1 MLSISLF
8 TIILLMDVAGT
19 YCAITNGE
27 LMTTF
32 ASFTPRRT
40 LLATTLAS
48 LLASFGAGA
57 HAAPGNVVISQLY
70 GASTNAGGQWS
81 HDFVELF
88 NRSDAA
94 VQLNG
99 LSLQYQSAAGTAWG
113 AVTRLPDI
121 TLEPGQYFLV
131 LGRAGSGSNS
141 VGEGDYTNNG
151 LDMSGTTG
159 KVALV
164 NGRDQMMVPEGTNL
178 IDLVGFGTANRFEG
192 AVAPGPSVVNSI
204 QRLAQGCQDTD
215 NNRDDF
221 VAGPVEGP
229 RSTRTPLAPCD
240 GDGGPVLTPIVPS
253 CPAALQVAQG
263 SASSAQ
269 LSARDADSIVRGAS
283 IVAGAVPGIS
293 LADFVPS
300 NSIGGN
306 AQARLL
312 VADTLAGGRYP
323 VQVEFANT
331 EGDVAQCTID
341 VAVAGTLSIPHIQG
355 SGDTSPYVNSI
366 QTTRGVITAKVDG
379 GFFIQDAQGDGD
391 PSTSDGIYVYGTDTT
406 HAVGTL
412 VSVTGQVVEFRPTGA
427 ARTYTELKDVTNITA
442 LGLGPA
448 VMPTN
453 ITFPGTDLASVEGML
468 VRITNTLTVNGNGDL
483 ANRGELTLSN
493 GRREQP
499 TSRYP
504 QGSPEAE
511 ELYRAH
517 MANRIVLDDG
527 LFRAPAAMPY
537 LAEDGTVRAGDTID
551 NLTGVIDFGS
561 TGASSGAGTGF
572 KLQPT
577 ETPLIVRAN
586 ERLPAPVL
594 PEGVKVAA
602 ANVLNFFTTFTD
614 GGDAWGKVR
623 QGCTIGNSV
632 SAGNCRGADNSAE
645 FVRQRDK
652 IVASLAALNADVVG
666 LMEIQN
672 NGDIAAQY
680 LVDEIN
686 RVTAPGTYAVVP
698 APVALGTDAIRV
710 AMIYKPSKL
719 TLVGG
724 ALSDGH
730 EVNNRPPMAQT
741 FMAGNG
747 GKFSVIANHLKS
759 KGCGGASGG
768 DVDQGYGQGC
778 FDATRVLQARR
789 LSEFFIPQ
797 VVAAAKDPDVLVL
810 GDLNAY
816 AFESPI
822 NHLTGAAG
830 MVNVIER
837 FVRPHA
843 MPYSYV
849 FNGLAGS
856 LDHVLASSSL
866 APQVVGAAEWHN
878 NADEPQDIDYNLEG
892 TGTDVYRNNAY
903 RASDHD
909 PLVVSLNLAGSSA
922 DVTAS
927 SKIVIG
933 GFSINRATGKTTGNV
948 TITNTSDQPLRG
960 PLHLVLQGLPSGIT
974 LDKPAGMHGGAP
986 YITLPQAG
994 LAPGATVTVATSFTN
1009 SAKRNFIYTPQMVSG
1024 AF

>member
-1 MLSISLF
+1 
-8 TIILLMDVAGT
+8 
-19 YCAITNGE
+19 
-27 LMTTF
+27 MTTF
-32 ASFTPRRT
+32 PAFTPQRT
-40 LLATTLAS
+40 LLATLIAS
-48 LLASFGAGA
+48 LAASAPALAAD
-57 HAAPGNVVISQLY
+57 VVINQLY
-70 GASTNAGGQWS
+70 AHSHSTSSNFG
-81 HDFVELF
+81 HDFVELY
-88 NRSDAA
+88 NRSSAP
-94 VQLNG
+94 V
-99 LSLQYQSAAGTAWG
+99 SLEGMRVQYQSANGTTWSSSVELPP
-113 AVTRLPDI
+113 VTLA
-121 TLEPGQYFLV
+121 PGQYFLV
-131 LGRAGSGSNS
+131 RAARDQGRNPIEVFDAQVPAMNLAGG
-141 VGEGDYTNNG
+141 
-151 LDMSGTTG
+151 TG
-159 KVALV
+159 KVAISDGSRIL
-164 NGRDQMMVPEGTNL
+164 
-178 IDLVGFGTANRFEG
+178 DLVGYGSANLSEG
-192 AVAPGPSVVNSI
+192 APASSPTLENSL
-204 QRLAQGCQDTD
+204 QRAAAGCQDSDD
-215 NNRDDF
+215 NR
-221 VAGPVEGP
+221 
-229 RSTRTPLAPCD
+229 
-240 GDGGPVLTPIVPS
+240 
-253 CPAALQVAQG
+253 
-263 SASSAQ
+263 
-269 LSARDADSIVRGAS
+269 
-283 IVAGAVPGIS
+283 
-293 LADFVPS
+293 ADFVLAPVVGPRTTAS
-300 NSIGGN
+300 PLQACGDTGPIGKPIVLACPATVQVEQGRSGSALLSAIDGDAIVN
-306 AQARLL
+306 RAGIVSGGVNGITLGGFTAATTAGGKAEARLEI
-312 VADTLAGGRYP
+312 ADTLAGGRYP
-323 VQVEFANT
+323 VQVEFGNDAGET
-331 EGDVAQCTID
+331 ESCTIN
-341 VAVAGTLSIPHIQG
+341 VAVAGILTIPQIQG
-355 SGDTSPYVNSI
+355 SGDTSPYANTV
-366 QTTRGVITAKVDG
+366 QTARGVITAKVDG
-379 GFFIQDAQGDGD
+379 GFFIQDPQGDND
-391 PSTSDGIYVYGTDTT
+391 PTTSDGIYVYGTETA
-406 HAVGTL
+406 HAIGTL
-412 VSVTGQVVEFRPTGA
+412 VSVTGQVVEFRPNGA
-427 ARTYTELKDVTNITA
+427 SRTYTEFKDVTNITA
-442 LGLGPA
+442 LGVGPTI
-448 VMPTN
+448 VPTN
-453 ITFPGTDLASVEGML
+453 IALPGTDLASVEGML
-468 VRITNTLTVNGNGDL
+468 VRFTNTLTINGNGDL

-511 ELYRAH
+511 ALYREH

-537 LAEDGTVRAGDTID
+537 LAEDATVRAGDTID

-561 TGASSGAGTGF
+561 TGASSGASTGF

-577 ETPLIVRAN
+577 EAPVIVRAN
-586 ERLPAPVL
+586 ERQAAPVL

-614 GGDAWGKVR
+614 GNDAWGRSR
-623 QGCTIGNSV
+623 QGCQLGGTT

-672 NGDIAAQY
+672 NGDIAAKY

-698 APVALGTDAIRV
+698 APVGLGTDAIRV

-724 ALSDGH
+724 ALSDPH

-741 FMAGNG
+741 FMAANG

-768 DVDQGYGQGC
+768 DADQGYGQGC
-778 FDATRVLQARR
+778 FDATRVQQAQR
-789 LSEFFIPQ
+789 LSNFFIPQ

-822 NHLTGAAG
+822 NHLTGPAG
-830 MVNVIER
+830 MVNVIEQ

-856 LDHVLASSSL
+856 LDHILASSSL

-878 NADEPQDIDYNLEG
+878 NADEPKDIDYNIEN
-892 TGTDVYRNNAY
+892 TGTDVYRKNAY

-909 PLVVSLNLAGSSA
+909 PLVVSLNLAGSFN

-948 TITNTSDQPLRG
+948 SITNTSEQPLSG

-974 LDKPAGMHGGAP
+974 LDKPSGTHAGAP
-986 YITLPQAG
+986 YLTLPQVTI
-994 LAPGATVTVATSFTN
+994 APGATVTVATSFTN
-1009 SAKRNFIYTPQMVSG
+1009 SAKRNFIYTPQLVSG
-1024 AF
+1024 SF

>member
-1 MLSISLF
+1 
-8 TIILLMDVAGT
+8 
-19 YCAITNGE
+19 
-27 LMTTF
+27 MTTF
-32 ASFTPRRT
+32 PAFTPQRT
-40 LLATTLAS
+40 LLATLIAS
-48 LLASFGAGA
+48 LAASAPALAAD
-57 HAAPGNVVISQLY
+57 VVINQLY
-70 GASTNAGGQWS
+70 AHSHSTSSNFG
-81 HDFVELF
+81 HDFVELY
-88 NRSDAA
+88 NRSSAP
-94 VQLNG
+94 V
-99 LSLQYQSAAGTAWG
+99 SLEGMRVQYQSANGTTWSSSVELPP
-113 AVTRLPDI
+113 VTLA
-121 TLEPGQYFLV
+121 PGQYFLV
-131 LGRAGSGSNS
+131 RAARDQGRNPIEVFDAQVPAMNLAGG
-141 VGEGDYTNNG
+141 
-151 LDMSGTTG
+151 TG
-159 KVALV
+159 KVAISDGSRIL
-164 NGRDQMMVPEGTNL
+164 
-178 IDLVGFGTANRFEG
+178 DLVGYGSANLSEG
-192 AVAPGPSVVNSI
+192 APASSPTLENSL
-204 QRLAQGCQDTD
+204 QRAAAGCQDSDD
-215 NNRDDF
+215 NR
-221 VAGPVEGP
+221 
-229 RSTRTPLAPCD
+229 
-240 GDGGPVLTPIVPS
+240 
-253 CPAALQVAQG
+253 
-263 SASSAQ
+263 
-269 LSARDADSIVRGAS
+269 
-283 IVAGAVPGIS
+283 
-293 LADFVPS
+293 ADFVLAPVVGPRTTAS
-300 NSIGGN
+300 PLQACGDTGPIGKPIVLACPTTVQVEQGRSGSALLSAIDGDAIVN
-306 AQARLL
+306 RAGIVSGGVNGITLGGFTAATTAGGKAEARLEI
-312 VADTLAGGRYP
+312 ADTLAGGRYP
-323 VQVEFANT
+323 VQVEFGNDAGET
-331 EGDVAQCTID
+331 ESCTIN
-341 VAVAGTLSIPHIQG
+341 VAVAGILTIPQIQG
-355 SGDTSPYVNSI
+355 SGDTSPYANTV
-366 QTTRGVITAKVDG
+366 QTARGVITAKVDG
-379 GFFIQDAQGDGD
+379 GFFIQDPQGDND
-391 PSTSDGIYVYGTDTT
+391 PTTSDGIYVYGTETA
-406 HAVGTL
+406 HAIGTL
-412 VSVTGQVVEFRPTGA
+412 VSVTGQVVEFRPNGA
-427 ARTYTELKDVTNITA
+427 SRTYTEFKDVTNITA
-442 LGLGPA
+442 LGVGPTI
-448 VMPTN
+448 VPTN
-453 ITFPGTDLASVEGML
+453 IALPGTDLASVEGML
-468 VRITNTLTVNGNGDL
+468 VRFTNTLTINGNGDL

-511 ELYRAH
+511 ALYREH

-537 LAEDGTVRAGDTID
+537 LAEDATVRAGDTID

-561 TGASSGAGTGF
+561 TGASSGASTGF

-577 ETPLIVRAN
+577 EAPVIVRAN
-586 ERLPAPVL
+586 ERQAAPVL

-614 GGDAWGKVR
+614 GNDAWGRSR
-623 QGCTIGNSV
+623 QGCQLGGTT

-672 NGDIAAQY
+672 NGDIAAKY

-698 APVALGTDAIRV
+698 APVGLGTDAIRV

-724 ALSDGH
+724 ALSDPH

-741 FMAGNG
+741 FMAANG

-768 DVDQGYGQGC
+768 DADQGYGQGC
-778 FDATRVLQARR
+778 FDATRVQQAQR
-789 LSEFFIPQ
+789 LSNFFIPQ

-822 NHLTGAAG
+822 NHLTGPAG
-830 MVNVIER
+830 MVNVIEQ

-856 LDHVLASSSL
+856 LDHILASSSL

-878 NADEPQDIDYNLEG
+878 NADEPKDIDYNIEN
-892 TGTDVYRNNAY
+892 TGTDVYRKNAY

-909 PLVVSLNLAGSSA
+909 PLVVSLNLAGSFN

-948 TITNTSDQPLRG
+948 SITNTSEQPLSG

-974 LDKPAGMHGGAP
+974 LDKPSGTHAGAP
-986 YITLPQAG
+986 YLTLPQATI
-994 LAPGATVTVATSFTN
+994 APGATVTVATSFTN
-1009 SAKRNFIYTPQMVSG
+1009 SAKRNFIYTPQLVSG
-1024 AF
+1024 SF